1 MDIGDRVEV
10 IDTGLGD
17 NAKIG
22 DKGKIVDYHYSI
34 ERWWEKGNP
43 LDHKV
48 TIRFPDGRHGRYERM
63 WLSDLKQ
70 INIGEVKNEM
80 V

>member
-10 IDTGLGD
+10 TDVGLCDDAKVGD
-17 NAKIG
+17 R
-22 DKGKIVDYHYSI
+22 GKIVEYHYTI
-34 ERWWEKGNP
+34 ERWWEKGHP

-48 TIRFPDGRHGRYERM
+48 TVKFPDGRHGRCVDM

-70 INIGEVKNEM
+70 I
-80 V
+80 